1 MNKIFNN
8 NLEVLFN
15 LNPFEIKSIKN
26 SGVEILYQA
35 NGSWNKTWPI
45 LFPNCGTINGILE
58 HKGKEIGL
66 KRHGFFNEIN
76 NWKIIKKSDSKVKI
90 EYISNNNFY
99 AIYPFKFSIIIEMIL
114 KEKIFSLNI
123 IVKNLENEKMYF
135 SIGHHPGFIFNQ
147 NSNLKL
153 LQEQLFTNKF
163 KSGLVENLEKDIL
176 IREINNENIDFS
188 NNISYL
194 TDKFSG
200 KDIYL
205 NNGNL
210 EFTLK
215 VNNFKNLVLWKQN
228 NESEFICVEYWNGI
242 PDMVDKKSNE
252 IKDKPEI
259 ISLESNES
267 KEFLLEIHF

>member
-8 NLEVLFN
+8 SFEILYNI
-15 LNPFEIKSIKN
+15 NPFEIKSIKK

-35 NGSWNKTWPI
+35 NGSWDKTWPI
-45 LFPNCGTINGILE
+45 LFPICGTINGILE
-58 HKGKEIGL
+58 HNGKQLGL
-66 KRHGFFNEIN
+66 KRHGFFNEIQ
-76 NWKIIKKSDSKVKI
+76 NWKIIEESNKEVKI
-90 EYISNNNFY
+90 EYISNNDFY
-99 AIYPFKFSIIIEMIL
+99 DIYPFKFSIIIEMNL
-114 KEKIFSLNI
+114 KEEMFSLNI

-153 LQEQLFTNKF
+153 LEEQLFTNKF
-163 KSGLVENLEKDIL
+163 KSGLVETLEKDIL
-176 IREINNENIDFS
+176 IKEINHTNIDFS
-188 NNISYL
+188 NNISYM

-200 KDIYL
+200 KDIQL
-205 NNGNL
+205 NNKSI

-215 VNNFKNLVLWKQN
+215 VKNFKNLVLWKQN

-242 PDMVDKKSNE
+242 PDMLDKKSNE

-259 ISLESNES
+259 LSLESNES
-267 KEFLLEIHF
+267 KDFLLEIHF